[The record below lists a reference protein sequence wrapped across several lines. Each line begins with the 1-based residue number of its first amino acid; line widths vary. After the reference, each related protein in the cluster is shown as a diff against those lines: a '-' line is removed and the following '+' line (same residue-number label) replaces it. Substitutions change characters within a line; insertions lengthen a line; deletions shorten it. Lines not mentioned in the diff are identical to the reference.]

1 MARLPCFFAA
11 SALLFA
17 ALPAHA
23 GSLPER
29 VLVLALCIAEQAPE
43 RVEVVLTNPVEK
55 LLIGLPQVKT
65 MNSITGHGG
74 ARFEIHFEGGAG
86 EDDAAGVSR
95 ALERSEAGR
104 GAAILSRSL
113 QLGEPLPEAQF
124 FSHRVCGE
132 TKRR

>member
-11 SALLFA
+11 SALLCA

-29 VLVLALCIAEQAPE
+29 VLVLELCIAEQTPE
-43 RVEVVLTNPVEK
+43 RVEAVLTNPVEK
-55 LLIGLPQVKT
+55 LLIGLPRVKT

-86 EDDAAGVSR
+86 EDDAAGLSR
-95 ALERSEAGR
+95 ALDRSEAGR

-113 QLGEPLPEAQF
+113 QFGQPLAEARAF
-124 FSHRVCGE
+124 GHLVCGE
-132 TKRR
+132 AKRR